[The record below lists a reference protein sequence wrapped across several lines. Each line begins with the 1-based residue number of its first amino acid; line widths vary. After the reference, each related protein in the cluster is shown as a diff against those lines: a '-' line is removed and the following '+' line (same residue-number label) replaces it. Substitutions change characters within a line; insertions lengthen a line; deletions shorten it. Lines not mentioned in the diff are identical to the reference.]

1 MAMSRVRGL
10 PYVSSGY
17 PLSGDG
23 FGTEEAKLSEARQPA
38 GNETHGA
45 GLHAHMA
52 RQRGNWN
59 SIPPVHVDN
68 GVNIDDQYGEPRSQ
82 PGSIRNAQFA
92 LGNGGHRVAV
102 ANDLGWKRIGISS
115 DISHRR
121 GLERRGHRQPAVLV
135 HGNLVRATWRTRRC
149 PPPSSPPRTAPAR
162 PPSARRRCPV
172 SRKPCAA

>member
-1 MAMSRVRGL
+1 MALPHEVYTPPGQQPKERSSMAMSRVRRL

-45 GLHAHMA
+45 GLHAHMS

-115 DISHRR
+115 DISQT
-121 GLERRGHRQPAVLV
+121 GEDWSDEDTGSPQYSV
-135 HGNLVRATWRTRRC
+135 HGNLVRA
-149 PPPSSPPRTAPAR
+149 SVAHPAL
-162 PPSARRRCPV
+162 SATQFR
-172 SRKPCAA
+172 